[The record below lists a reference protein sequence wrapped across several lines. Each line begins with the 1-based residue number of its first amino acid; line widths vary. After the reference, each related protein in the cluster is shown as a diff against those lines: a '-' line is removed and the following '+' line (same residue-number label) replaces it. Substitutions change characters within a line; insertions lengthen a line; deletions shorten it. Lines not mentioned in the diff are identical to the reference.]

1 MGINIA
7 FTSVGRRVE
16 LLRLFRRAYQDL
28 RLDGR
33 IIALDIDP
41 LAPALQVAEG
51 RYIVPRLDDP
61 DFIPTLAQICRREHV
76 NLILPRIDADLP
88 VLCKGREEI
97 EQTGAR
103 LVMVC
108 PEAAALAFDKWR
120 TYGFFRRL
128 GLLTPCSWLPDHLDV
143 RAMPYPL
150 FIKPRFGNGA
160 TNAFKVGNARELEFF
175 MNYVPQPIVQELLPG
190 PEITT
195 DVICDLK
202 GDLLAAV
209 CRQRIEVRS
218 GEVAK
223 GVTIHEPQIIDAC
236 VQIARELPAIGPINV
251 QCMLKD
257 GQPCFTEINARL
269 GGGVS
274 LGVRAG
280 ADWPRWFL
288 ARAVGLDVEIPPL
301 GSYQTGVFL
310 SRYDDSY
317 FLTEADRERM
327 AGHRL

>member
-28 RLDGR
+28 GLDGR

-41 LAPALQVAEG
+41 LAPALQVADG

-76 NLILPRIDADLP
+76 NLILPRIDADLL
-88 VLCKGREEI
+88 VLCKGRQEI

-103 LVMVC
+103 LAMVS
-108 PEAAALAFDKWR
+108 PEAAALACDKWR
-120 TYGFFRRL
+120 TYEFFRKL
-128 GLLTPCSWLPDHLDV
+128 GLLTPRSWLADLAVHSV
-143 RAMPYPL
+143 PYPL
-150 FIKPRFGNGA
+150 FIKPRFGNGGTGA
-160 TNAFKVGNARELEFF
+160 YKVENPRELEFF
-175 MNYVPQPIVQELLPG
+175 LNYVPQPIVQELIPG

-195 DVICDLK
+195 DVICDLN
-202 GDLLAAV
+202 GDVLAAV
-209 CRQRIEVRS
+209 SRQRIEVRS

-223 GVTIHEPQIIDAC
+223 GVTICEPQVIAAC

-288 ARAVGLDVEIPPL
+288 ARAAGLDVQIPPL
-301 GSYQTGVFL
+301 GSYQTGLFL